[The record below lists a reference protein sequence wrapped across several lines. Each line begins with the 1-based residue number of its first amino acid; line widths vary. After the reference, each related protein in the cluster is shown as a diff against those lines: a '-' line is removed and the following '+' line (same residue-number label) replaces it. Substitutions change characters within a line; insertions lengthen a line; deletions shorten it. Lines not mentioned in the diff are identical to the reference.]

1 MDLSDTRHDTGLDSD
16 PYIDVLV
23 VGAGF
28 AGLYQL
34 HHLRQK
40 NFSVHVVDAAA
51 DIGGIWYWNCYP
63 GARVDTLGGIYQYS
77 DPQLWRNWD
86 YSELFPSWEE
96 VRQYFHYVDGQL
108 DLSRDISF
116 NTRVTAAEYDDTSRR
131 WTVTTDRGVT
141 FFPRFVV
148 MCIGFASKPYVPTI
162 EGLEQFSGE
171 CHHTAAWPQ
180 GGLDF
185 TDKRVGVVGTGASGV
200 QVVQEAAKCAKSV
213 TVFQRTPILAL
224 PMRQQ
229 QLDDDAQGAVKAS
242 LPERFSMRAETFAGF
257 DMDFRDQAALEVT
270 AEQRN
275 EVYEELWQKGGFHP
289 WLATFND
296 ILFDEEAN
304 ATAYA
309 FWRDK
314 TRERINDPRIA
325 EMLAPTIAPHPFGTK
340 RPSLEQDYFDVFN
353 QPNVTLVD
361 VRDTPIVRVTPA
373 GVSTTA
379 ADHELDILVLATG
392 FDALTGGYFAIDI
405 RGTGGLALQE
415 KWHDGVRAHLGVA
428 TEGFPNL
435 LMVYGPQSPAGF
447 CNGPTCAELQG
458 DKIVETLVYVRDH
471 GYSRIEA
478 SRQAEESWRDH
489 VLDVAAQSLFN
500 RADSWYVGANIPG
513 KPREMLNYPAGVPPY
528 LEQWRE
534 CVDSGFKGFE
544 MS

>member
-1 MDLSDTRHDTGLDSD
+1 MDLSDAHHDTGFDSD
-16 PYIDVLV
+16 PNIDVLV

-34 HHLRQK
+34 RRLREA
-40 NFSVHVVDAAA
+40 NFTVHVVDAAA
-51 DIGGIWYWNCYP
+51 DLGGIWHWNCYP

-77 DPQLWRNWD
+77 DPQLWENWD
-86 YSELFPSWEE
+86 YTELYPSWEE
-96 VRQYFHYVDGQL
+96 VRKYFQYVDTQL

-116 NTRVTAAEYDDTSRR
+116 NTRVTTATFDETSRR

-148 MCIGFASKPYVPTI
+148 MCIGFATKPFVPHI
-162 EGLEQFSGE
+162 EGLERFSGE

-185 TDKRVGVVGTGASGV
+185 TDKRVGVIGTGASGV
-200 QVVQEAAKCAKSV
+200 QVVQEAAKCAKAV

-229 QLDDDAQGAVKAS
+229 QLDDDAQLAIKAGLS
-242 LPERFSMRAETFAGF
+242 ERFSMRSETFAGF
-257 DMDFRDQAALEVT
+257 DLDFRDQSALELT
-270 AEQRN
+270 SEQRT
-275 EVYEELWQKGGFHP
+275 EVYEQLWRRGGFHP
-289 WLATFND
+289 WLGTFND
-296 ILFDEEAN
+296 ILFDDEAN

-314 TRERINDPRIA
+314 TRERIKDPRVA
-325 EMLAPTIAPHPFGTK
+325 EILAPMVAPHPFGTK
-340 RPSLEQDYFDVFN
+340 RPSLEQDYYEAFN
-353 QPNVTLVD
+353 QDNVTLVD
-361 VRDTPIVRVTPA
+361 VRDTPIVRVGPA
-373 GVSTTA
+373 GVATTV
-379 ADHELDILVLATG
+379 ADHEFDILVLATG

-405 RGTGGLALQE
+405 RGTGGLALTQ

-458 DKIVETLVYVRDH
+458 DQIVETLVYVRDH
-471 GYSRIEA
+471 GYTRIEA

-489 VLDVAAQSLFN
+489 VLDVAEQSLFN
-500 RADSWYVGANIPG
+500 RADSWYMGANVPG
-513 KPREMLNYPAGVPPY
+513 KPREMLNYPAGVPAY
-528 LEQWRE
+528 LAHWRE